1 MEGEQFHC
9 KAGKAGVRSAIVNRN
24 ELEARLRA
32 GKAAIL
38 AQRERFISD
47 FGKATSHWKA
57 DGTRVTDADLAISA
71 AILAALSAEFPGDQ
85 FFSEESAQASGA
97 VARTAEWSW
106 MLDPIDG
113 TNNFALGVPLTAISL
128 ALLHNGMPAYGF
140 IYDLGR
146 RAMLH
151 GGAGLGVHEGDV
163 PLAHGFGRSG
173 GERIV
178 AVHTPLDQ
186 RHIPG
191 LLAIVGR
198 YKLRAFGSGAL
209 HLAYASLGMVDA
221 CLDFTVRVWDIAA
234 AVAFCGETGAET
246 HYFNGSPFPM
256 QRFDLKM
263 TPLRYLAGS
272 PDACREILAAF
283 DAAGWKP

>member
-1 MEGEQFHC
+1 M
-9 KAGKAGVRSAIVNRN
+9 RSAIVNRID
-24 ELEARLRA
+24 LERRIQA
-32 GKAAIL
+32 GKAAVL

-47 FGKATSHWKA
+47 FGNAKSHWKS

-71 AILAALSAEFPGDQ
+71 AIFASLSAEFPADQ
-85 FFSEESAQASGA
+85 YFSEESAQASGA

-128 ALLHNGMPAYGF
+128 ALLHDGVPAYGF
-140 IYDLGR
+140 IYDYGR
-146 RAMLH
+146 RALLH
-151 GGAGLGVHEGDV
+151 GGSGLGVHQDDKS
-163 PLAHGFGRSG
+163 LTAGFGRSG
-173 GERIV
+173 ADKIV
-178 AVHTPLDQ
+178 AVHTPLDE

-234 AVAFCGETGAET
+234 AAAFCGETGAET
-246 HYFNGSPFPM
+246 HYFNSSPFPL
-256 QRFDLKM
+256 QTFDLKM
-263 TPLRYLAGS
+263 TPVRYLAGS
-272 PDACREILAAF
+272 PEACAEILAAF